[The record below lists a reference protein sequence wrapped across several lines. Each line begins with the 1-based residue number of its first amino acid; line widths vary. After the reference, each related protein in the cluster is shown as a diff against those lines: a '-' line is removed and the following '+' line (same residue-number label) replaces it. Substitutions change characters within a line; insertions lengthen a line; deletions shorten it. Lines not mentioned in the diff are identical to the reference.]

1 MKRGTIQAH
10 CTFLNSE
17 ELEELVAS
25 KTAVA
30 HCPLSNA
37 YFSEKPFPLREAL
50 EKGVSVGL
58 GTDVAGGY
66 SIDILSSMRHAVATS
81 RMREGVRALG
91 SKPGAEVKSLAVEWK
106 ESLFLATRGGA
117 LALGLENIGEFKVG
131 ASFDAQYSKCARP
144 IDDPVTE

>member
-10 CTFLNSE
+10 CTFLSSE
-17 ELEELVAS
+17 ELDELGANQ
-25 KTAVA
+25 TAVA

-50 EKGVSVGL
+50 DKGVLVGL

-81 RMREGVRALG
+81 RIREGARVLG
-91 SKPGAEVKSLAVEWK
+91 PKSEVGEVKSLAVEWK

-117 LALGLENIGEFKVG
+117 LALGLENSGEFKVG
-131 ASFDAQYSKCARP
+131 ASFDAQHSKCGSS
-144 IDDPVTE
+144 